1 MFFAITDKV
10 TEIEPANIDP
20 NILTVGIV
28 TSEELSELGPGF
40 GFDEDTIAAS
50 KQANHLFR
58 TGVEVRDDYT
68 FAELR
73 IVNTT
78 GADDFISVFLKK
90 NFLLVVDILDADNS
104 TRDSFID
111 SLKKKTNSLLCLE
124 KLICRFIESLLSGGN
139 RITEAY
145 QIELTKIEEAIVA
158 GTAEKELN
166 KRLLKMKKRIL
177 KYYSF
182 YSQMLDI
189 AETLEENENGIFE
202 DEKLIYLS
210 NMTKRINRS
219 RDDATWLNNTADHL
233 QDAYAAMLDQK
244 LNNTMKVFT
253 LITTIFFPLT
263 IIVGWYGM
271 NFKYMPELEWKYGYL
286 YVIVLSIAEVLILYF
301 IGKKKKWF

>member
-166 KRLLKMKKRIL
+166 KRLLNMKKRIL

-271 NFKYMPELEWKYGYL
+271 NFKYMPELEWRYGYL

>member
-111 SLKKKTNSLLCLE
+111 SNLMKFKNLMGYFLLRHDNDFYLAA
-124 KLICRFIESLLSGGN
+124 ISS
-139 RITEAY
+139 RI
-145 QIELTKIEEAIVA
+145 
-158 GTAEKELN
+158 
-166 KRLLKMKKRIL
+166 
-177 KYYSF
+177 
-182 YSQMLDI
+182 I
-189 AETLEENENGIFE
+189 AELCVANKMTME
-202 DEKLIYLS
+202 DVARMYSAEIEYS
-210 NMTKRINRS
+210 DINC
-219 RDDATWLNNTADHL
+219 DLL
-233 QDAYAAMLDQK
+233 
-244 LNNTMKVFT
+244 
-253 LITTIFFPLT
+253 
-263 IIVGWYGM
+263 
-271 NFKYMPELEWKYGYL
+271 
-286 YVIVLSIAEVLILYF
+286 
-301 IGKKKKWF
+301 